1 MNSTLSF
8 FGIEVV
14 PSAFQQGKGSIFIL
28 VMLQVS
34 KLLYLGEKI
43 LLNDFEEPRLI
54 PYDLPAGYD
63 FEWTTLDLQDS
74 QQVVMAH
81 LHIPCD

>member
-1 MNSTLSF
+1 VYSEDMT
-8 FGIEVV
+8 
-14 PSAFQQGKGSIFIL
+14 
-28 VMLQVS
+28 
-34 KLLYLGEKI
+34 
-43 LLNDFEEPRLI
+43 LLNDLEEPRLI

-81 LHIPCD
+81 LHIACD

>member
-1 MNSTLSF
+1 ML
-8 FGIEVV
+8 FGIEVI
-14 PSAFQQGKGSIFIL
+14 PSAFQGKGSIFIVVTL
-28 VMLQVS
+28 L
-34 KLLYLGEKI
+34 KLFYLEEETI
-43 LLNDFEEPRLI
+43 LNDLELEEPRLV

-81 LHIPCD
+81 SGLHILCD

>member
-1 MNSTLSF
+1 VYSEDKT
-8 FGIEVV
+8 
-14 PSAFQQGKGSIFIL
+14 
-28 VMLQVS
+28 
-34 KLLYLGEKI
+34 
-43 LLNDFEEPRLI
+43 LLNDLEEPRLI

-81 LHIPCD
+81 LHIACD